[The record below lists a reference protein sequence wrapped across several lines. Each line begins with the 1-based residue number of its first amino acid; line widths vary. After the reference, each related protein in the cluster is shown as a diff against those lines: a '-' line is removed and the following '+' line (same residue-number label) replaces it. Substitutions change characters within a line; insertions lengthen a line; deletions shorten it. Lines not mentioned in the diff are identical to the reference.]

1 MESLLSVEKEIDKA
15 LDGFDVFYNE
25 IDNKI
30 DQAIDALT
38 SNVNELNKLNTLEDK
53 LSLTSIVQS
62 NKEKV
67 KEFIKQYSDNHKDLH
82 ANISKI
88 GKAIDKVGFLFLS
101 IIFRISCSTVY
112 FKEFYSR
119 FWKFAA
125 NKHYRHP

>member
-1 MESLLSVEKEIDKA
+1 MDSLLAVEKEIDKA

-30 DQAIDALT
+30 DLVIETLT
-38 SNVNELNKLNTLEDK
+38 QNVNELNKLNASNSSDEQFSQAIK
-53 LSLTSIVQS
+53 PSLTSVVQT

-88 GKAIDKVGFLFLS
+88 GKAIDKVMHFLF
-101 IIFRISCSTVY
+101 Y
-112 FKEFYSR
+112 F
-119 FWKFAA
+119 
-125 NKHYRHP
+125 